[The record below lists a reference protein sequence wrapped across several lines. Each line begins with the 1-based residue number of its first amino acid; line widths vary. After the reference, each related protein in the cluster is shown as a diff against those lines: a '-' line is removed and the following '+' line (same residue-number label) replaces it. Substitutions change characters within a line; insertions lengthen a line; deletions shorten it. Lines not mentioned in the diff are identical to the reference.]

1 MDGPFFFSAAS
12 FLFCQCLIINILIT
26 LCVLSIFQSIMII
39 GGRTD
44 YSYTAYVKEYDI
56 DADTYNAV
64 QSLPTSLRSP
74 TAVLYNGYMYA
85 FGDKSNGKNVV
96 RIALTLEN
104 DWEQLEDMEISDYDM
119 VVIPYN

>member
-1 MDGPFFFSAAS
+1 
-12 FLFCQCLIINILIT
+12 
-26 LCVLSIFQSIMII
+26 MII
-39 GGRTD
+39 GGRTE

-56 DADTYNAV
+56 DADTYNTV
-64 QSLPTSLRSP
+64 QSLPTSLRSA

-96 RIALTLEN
+96 RIALDLEN
-104 DWEQLEDMEISDYDM
+104 DWEQLEDMKISDYDM